1 MIKYIAAA
9 VLALVLTVVASNGI
23 CYAATGETWIGKIK
37 ILVNGVEQ
45 EHDITWEKDG
55 DLIFGIMEIEV
66 EEGEPLSLEM
76 VTDAAEAAGADSIED
91 VVILAVHSFEE
102 ENEDGIESD
111 TEGDVAS
118 ESEQE

>member
-1 MIKYIAAA
+1 VIKYIAAA